1 MTSAIIFLASGFEE
15 IEAVTI
21 IDVLR
26 RSNIKVV
33 VAGLISNEVEG
44 AHSIKIIPDINID
57 KIDLNNFDAVILP
70 GGSPGYKNLKKN
82 KKVMEIIKEAF
93 TKNKLIAAICAAPA
107 VLSEAGILKGKKCT
121 IYPGMENELEKGGG
135 IPQKSWIVED
145 ENIITSQGPATALP
159 FAIKLVEK
167 LANKE
172 TAKILKEKT
181 LTNLVLKNI
190 L

>member
-21 IDVLR
+21 IDILR

-44 AHSIKIIPDINID
+44 AHAIKIIPDLNID
-57 KIDLNNFDAVILP
+57 EVILENYDAVILP

-121 IYPGMENELEKGGG
+121 IYPGMENELIKGGG
-135 IPQKSWIVED
+135 IPQKDWIVED

-159 FAIKLVEK
+159 FAIRLVEK
-167 LANKE
+167 LTNKE

-190 L
+190 